1 MDGKGRFRYMRTLCV
16 FFMLIFAG
24 SLFLS
29 ELGEKSIAS
38 LKGGSQTAVKEEK
51 EAGYVIVLDAGH
63 GGEDGGAVGVSGVL
77 EKDLNLAI
85 AFCMKEMLEEKG
97 YTVVMTRTEDKLLY
111 TSEQNIKGQRKMY
124 DLRNRLEIASAQQHA
139 ILVSIH
145 MNRFGQSVYRGLQV
159 YYGTQAEES
168 RLLATRIQS
177 RVKEDLQPENK
188 RPVKA
193 AGSSIYLLHRA
204 EMPAILIECGFL
216 SNPDEC
222 EKLSQKEYQKQLS
235 FSIVCAMIEYMEEHE
250 VTP

>member
-1 MDGKGRFRYMRTLCV
+1 MRTLCV
-16 FFMLIFAG
+16 FLVFLFAG
-24 SLFLS
+24 SLLLS
-29 ELGEKSIAS
+29 ELAERSIAS
-38 LKGGSQTAVKEEK
+38 LTEGSQTAVKEEK
-51 EAGYVIVLDAGH
+51 EERRVIVLDAGH

-124 DLRNRLEIASAQQHA
+124 DLRNRLTIAHSYDNA

-145 MNRFGQSVYRGLQV
+145 MNRFSQSVYRGLQV
-159 YYGTQAEES
+159 YYGTYSEES
-168 RLLATRIQS
+168 RLLATAIQS

-188 RPVKA
+188 RPVKT

-204 EMPAILIECGFL
+204 EIPAILIECGFM
-216 SNPDEC
+216 SNKDVC

-235 FSIVCAMIEYMEEHE
+235 FSIVCAMIEYMEDHGN
-250 VTP
+250 TP